1 MKTGKG
7 PIALSDEAR
16 DRVSEQLHARY
27 VATIVGR
34 LREVGTLDLAA
45 ADLPIRVVDRPI
57 DDFRTDPSLDL
68 ARYVHGL
75 SRRAV
80 VPPRFHRVRFQSR
93 RLYPARRCGG
103 GRPADRPAGRARRV
117 DDRTQRRLPRGT
129 VSRSAR
135 LLRPVA
141 ARRIRDAH
149 PFGRSRSTLPAA
161 ISIGMLPERP
171 IRTGLESSCRGGT
184 ASPLSDTRAA
194 LPHPCAAAAEERFAA
209 VSVTTQASGPY
220 RAARSVTTPS
230 GPARSR
236 LRAQRRG
243 NLLFLVSIRP
253 RPRRPATRPK
263 PPMPAARRR
272 PPSRGR

>member
-7 PIALSDEAR
+7 PIVLSDEAR
-16 DRVSEQLHARY
+16 DRVSGTAPCPLCSDDRRAVARSRH
-27 VATIVGR
+27 VGSR
-34 LREVGTLDLAA
+34 GGRP
-45 ADLPIRVVDRPI
+45 ADPRGRPADRRFPHGP
-57 DDFRTDPSLDL
+57 FVRPRTVRPRRAGRSG
-68 ARYVHGL
+68 GL

-194 LPHPCAAAAEERFAA
+194 LPHPLRGRCR
-209 VSVTTQASGPY
+209 
-220 RAARSVTTPS
+220 RAIR
-230 GPARSR
+230 RR
-236 LRAQRRG
+236 LR
-243 NLLFLVSIRP
+243 NDPSERP
-253 RPRRPATRPK
+253 LSGRPLRYHSVGAGTQ
-263 PPMPAARRR
+263 PAAC
-272 PPSRGR
+272 STAG

>member
-34 LREVGTLDLAA
+34 LCEVGTLDLAA

-68 ARYVHGL
+68 ARYVRDVLVDRATYLDERSFRLDFTESDFNLDDYILHGD
-75 SRRAV
+75 A
-80 VPPRFHRVRFQSR
+80 
-93 RLYPARRCGG
+93 AED
-103 GRPADRPAGRARRV
+103 DRPIVRLAGRE
-117 DDRTQRRLPRGT
+117 GSMT
-129 VSRSAR
+129 VSRSTR

-149 PFGRSRSTLPAA
+149 PFGRSRSPLPAA

-171 IRTGLESSCRGGT
+171 IRAGLESSCRGGT

-194 LPHPCAAAAEERFAA
+194 SPHP
-209 VSVTTQASGPY
+209 
-220 RAARSVTTPS
+220 ARP
-230 GPARSR
+230 
-236 LRAQRRG
+236 Q
-243 NLLFLVSIRP
+243 
-253 RPRRPATRPK
+253 PK
-263 PPMPAARRR
+263 SDS
-272 PPSRGR
+272 PPSP